1 MKQQVISELSTTE
14 LRERLEEEK
23 KQFAKLKMNHAIS
36 PLENPM
42 KIKDYQKTIARMLT
56 ELRKREMHGEIPQA
70 ETVTKKTNSKK

>member
-1 MKQQVISELSTTE
+1 MKQQVISELSTSE

>member
-1 MKQQVISELSTTE
+1 MKQQVISELSTPE

-23 KQFAKLKMNHAIS
+23 KQLFKLKMNHAIS

-56 ELRKREMHGEIPQA
+56 ELRKREMAKEVQSVEI
-70 ETVTKKTNSKK
+70 ETKKNSKK